1 MKYSLKEAGMP
12 YQYILIQPLYI
23 VLDFKS
29 DNSHCVFEG
38 VEFILEFLI
47 LFVQATIIV

>member
-23 VLDFKS
+23 VVALKRDNTVDFS
-29 DNSHCVFEG
+29 GSQV
-38 VEFILEFLI
+38 
-47 LFVQATIIV
+47 